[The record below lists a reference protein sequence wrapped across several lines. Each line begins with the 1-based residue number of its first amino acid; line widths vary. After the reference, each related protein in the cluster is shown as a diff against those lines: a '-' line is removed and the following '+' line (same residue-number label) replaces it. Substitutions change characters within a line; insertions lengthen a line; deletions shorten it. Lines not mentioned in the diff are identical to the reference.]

1 MTPTPSE
8 SPRRSAAGR
17 LAVMMFLQ
25 YAVWGIW
32 IPYLANYLGAPVD
45 AGGLGF
51 TGTQIGWL
59 LGLAGSVGAVAAPL
73 IAGQLADR
81 VMNAERALGLLLL
94 VGGVVKWITA
104 YQTSY
109 GSWMVLSI
117 LYSVLYMPTLA
128 LTNSVAFAN
137 LDDPEKKF
145 PPVRALGTIGWI
157 VASVAFPL
165 VWMQQDVQ
173 LASSW
178 PFMIGVDRP
187 DATAR
192 IADALIVSGV
202 ISILYGLFCLL
213 LLPKTPPKKD
223 AAQPL
228 AFAEAIKLLRRVDVL
243 LVTIAALLISMIHQC
258 YFFRTGPFLEHAIG
272 VGAGQVGPI
281 MALGQIS
288 EIVTLAVLGW
298 FLKSLGYKTVLCLG
312 AASYMLRYGIFALE
326 PSPGVIKLA
335 MLLHGMNYGFFFA
348 GSFLYI
354 ERIAPPSI
362 RHSAQTA
369 FGIVILG
376 VGPILAGFYNGSF
389 DRFRDPVASDPGASV
404 QSYNEFWWT
413 QSAIAGVVL
422 ILLLVGFRSRAATA
436 GRPLADDSTADV
448 GDAQAAPAER

>member
-1 MTPTPSE
+1 VEPADPIP
-8 SPRRSAAGR
+8 PRRSAAPR

-25 YAVWGIW
+25 YAVWGVW
-32 IPYLANYLGAPVD
+32 LPYLANYLGAAPE

-59 LGLAGSVGAVAAPL
+59 LGLAGSIGAIAAPL

-81 VMNAERALGLLLL
+81 VMNAERALALLLL
-94 VGGVVKWITA
+94 LGGITKWITA
-104 YQTSY
+104 YQTGY
-109 GSWMVLSI
+109 GAWMVLSI

-145 PPVRALGTIGWI
+145 PPVRALGTVGWI

-165 VWMQQDVQ
+165 VWMQTDVG
-173 LASSW
+173 AVGSW
-178 PFMIGVDRP
+178 PFLAGVDRP

-192 IADALIVSGV
+192 IADALVVSGV
-202 ISILYGLFCLL
+202 VSIGYAAYCLL
-213 LLPKTPPKKD
+213 VLPRTPPRKD
-223 AAQPL
+223 AAHPL
-228 AFAEAIKLLRRVDVL
+228 AFAEALKLLRRPDVAVL
-243 LVTIAALLISMIHQC
+243 TVAALLIAMIHQC

-288 EIVTLAVLGW
+288 EIAVLAVLGW

-312 AASYMLRYGIFALE
+312 AASYALRYGIFSLE
-326 PSPGVIKLA
+326 PSTDVVKAA

-354 ERIAPPSI
+354 ERVAPPPI

-376 VGPILAGFYNGSF
+376 AGPILAGFYNGFF
-389 DRFRDPVASDPGASV
+389 DRYQRVPTPISSALE
-404 QSYNEFWWT
+404 QSYVEFWRS
-413 QSAIAGVVL
+413 QSAIAAAVVVL
-422 ILLLVGFRSRAATA
+422 LVLLFRSKVSTRATE
-436 GRPLADDSTADV
+436 ADT
-448 GDAQAAPAER
+448 